1 MHLPAVILL
10 FHGSRDHQHNEQ
22 AKALAEA
29 VGAGYAFMEVEPRF
43 AGEGLAIPM
52 FIADGEDYRKAL
64 AAATVKSPPLL
75 KWPGF
80 VDYLRS
86 LGAQL
91 HIFHGPDATGD
102 VKATGIPVAFLYGE
116 PNVDTAPCVDVAAPV
131 VLTRGYI
138 YKKIQE
144 RYGRCKAKLLPPLAE
159 QPEFIKYLRETIPTI
174 LKYYAPQPP

>member
-29 VGAGYAFMEVEPRF
+29 VGAGYAFMETEPRF

-80 VDYLRS
+80 VNYLRS
-86 LGAQL
+86 LGAPL
-91 HIFHGPDATGD
+91 YILHGPDATGE

-116 PNVDTAPCVDVAAPV
+116 PNVDAAPCVDVAAPV
-131 VLTRGYI
+131 VFTRGYI

-159 QPEFIKYLRETIPTI
+159 QQEFIKYLRETIPKI

>member
-29 VGAGYAFMEVEPRF
+29 VGAGYAFMEAEPRF

-91 HIFHGPDATGD
+91 YIFHGPDATGE
-102 VKATGIPVAFLYGE
+102 VKATGVPVAFLYGE
-116 PNVDTAPCVDVAAPV
+116 AGP
-131 VLTRGYI
+131 R
-138 YKKIQE
+138 
-144 RYGRCKAKLLPPLAE
+144 RR
-159 QPEFIKYLRETIPTI
+159 
-174 LKYYAPQPP
+174 